1 MQPNA
6 QILSIELNVFLC
18 MWYIRCDT
26 PNTPNS
32 DQGIECLLHLHLM
45 NPYQQSGE
53 WLAWKVRRK
62 NWVVIRKGPGEIS
75 GAPARL
81 LFLTQVLVIQ
91 LGSFFDNWSSYTLTA
106 CAFSF
111 VLVIL
116 LLKHLFKEYGLC
128 RVSLRKTAIVL
139 NSLSALK
146 HWNLCPNQCIPNE
159 RMTDLMG
166 WGWHLEEDFF
176 SWSHASVIFD
186 TMGAEPNGSIFK
198 SGIFNQASFKT
209 KIFFFLI

>member
-1 MQPNA
+1 
-6 QILSIELNVFLC
+6 

-26 PNTPNS
+26 PNTPSS
-32 DQGIECLLHLHLM
+32 DQGIECLPHLHPM

-53 WLAWKVRRK
+53 WLTWKVRRK
-62 NWVVIRKGPGEIS
+62 NWVVIQKGPGEIS

-91 LGSFFDNWSSYTLTA
+91 LGSFFDNWSSYTLMA

-111 VLVIL
+111 VHVIL

-128 RVSLRKTAIVL
+128 RVSLKKTAIVL

-146 HWNLCPNQCIPNE
+146 HWNLCLDQFIPNE
-159 RMTDLMG
+159 RMTDSMG

-186 TMGAEPNGSIFK
+186 TRGAEPNGSIFK
-198 SGIFNQASFKT
+198 SGMFNQASFKI
-209 KIFFFLI
+209 KIFFFFLLFKLDGPWKTQEGSIS